1 MSALEN
7 LNKKKTTNYLI
18 YLILLSLNNIHKDIR
33 LIWIH
38 SHVGIKG
45 NDIVDQLARDAN
57 KTTEEN
63 DVQVA
68 ATGFIYNVIYYTLAA
83 KYAFGGPLAS

>member
-1 MSALEN
+1 M
-7 LNKKKTTNYLI
+7 
-18 YLILLSLNNIHKDIR
+18 
-33 LIWIH
+33 
-38 SHVGIKG
+38 GIKG